1 MARPAD
7 PQRNDATSTISRL
20 VGEHGVKK
28 GVELARKQFPD
39 VPHATWARWRQAAVG
54 NISETEAEA
63 VVGLAPEVRA
73 NIPALQ
79 ELAPTVDDPVPATQR
94 ALNFWKIL
102 DELEQD
108 AQLMREFA
116 LSKGADGKMKLR
128 VPQALR
134 DAHRMR
140 CDLIRLALQQAEVAW
155 STERAAQFYQ
165 TIIDEIG
172 AESPE
177 CQKRILARLHSVQSE
192 AAARGF

>member
-1 MARPAD
+1 MAR
-7 PQRNDATSTISRL
+7 
-20 VGEHGVKK
+20 E
-28 GVELARKQFPD
+28 QFSD
-39 VPHATWARWRQAAVG
+39 VPHATWARWRQAAIG

-63 VVGLAPEVRA
+63 VAGLVPEVRA
-73 NIPALQ
+73 NIPSLQ
-79 ELAPTVDDPVPATQR
+79 ELAPAVGEPVPATKR
-94 ALNFWKIL
+94 ALNFWKML

-108 AQLMREFA
+108 AKLMREFA
-116 LSKGADGKMKLR
+116 LGKGVDGEIKLR
-128 VPQALR
+128 VPPALR

-165 TIIDEIG
+165 SIIDEIG

-177 CQKRILARLHSVQSE
+177 CQKRIMARLHNVQSE